1 MRAEN
6 TNPVPWTTP
15 QTTLWTTLW
24 NIFPLINQKSL
35 PRVKKGKK
43 CICVSW
49 GAFDRPYFGIGIH
62 GIQVINPSFYGDSHY
77 ISKHL
82 LKCYFKHIFIIFV
95 PSKRQAYPFK
105 SLLHVFLERFSN
117 ECRKTKTK
125 VITLA
130 NQKGR
135 RQSSK
140 PIKTRSNYTW
150 PTQSAGKC
158 ARASYD
164 WFWFHF

>member
-1 MRAEN
+1 MEHFSFDQPKITSKGEKGQEMYLRVLGCVRSTLFWNRNSWN
-6 TNPVPWTTP
+6 T
-15 QTTLWTTLW
+15 
-24 NIFPLINQKSL
+24 
-35 PRVKKGKK
+35 
-43 CICVSW
+43 
-49 GAFDRPYFGIGIH
+49 
-62 GIQVINPSFYGDSHY
+62 VINPSFYGDSHY

-95 PSKRQAYPFK
+95 ASKRQAYPFK

-140 PIKTRSNYTW
+140 PIKTRSYTW